1 MEIHKQI
8 KSFYKNIKLHN
19 IDTGLSS
26 LCYFSSVSSTLGYHK
41 MFLWKKGKGHLLKYI
56 FMNLKYL
63 FSISSQSNYI
73 LENNCFNEKYKNIVV
88 TWAYKKHFLKN
99 GSLQDRYFNL
109 NSRKNSNIFWIVFYL
124 DDESPEKID
133 ENIVLFRKK
142 KLFFSYNF
150 IYLFKIILKN
160 IYKNKFNFKKIH
172 HNLSSSS
179 NVALIFTDLI
189 KKNFN
194 LRLIKSLTLSYEG
207 QPFQQYLFSYLKK
220 EYPYMKTIGYLS
232 YAYPMQLNI
241 FYRNGAPDELLTHS
255 PDQKIYIIKNLGWP
269 KNRVKLIRSL
279 RYKNIKDKKLL
290 INKVFFPYYFNSIK
304 KISEN
309 FELFIKSAKP
319 KSLPIFKIKQ
329 HPAPYSKSQQLKL
342 ERNLKKIMNQN
353 KEKFKKNIDNR
364 AIIIGLTT
372 SVLVT
377 LEKGI
382 EVIHIVTDHFFESFD
397 NKYWPNIKVKRFFP
411 NVLSYKLKKY
421 GRCIKFGN
429 NKESLLKFI

>member
-142 KLFFSYNF
+142 KTFF
-150 IYLFKIILKN
+150 
-160 IYKNKFNFKKIH
+160 
-172 HNLSSSS
+172 
-179 NVALIFTDLI
+179 
-189 KKNFN
+189 
-194 LRLIKSLTLSYEG
+194 
-207 QPFQQYLFSYLKK
+207 
-220 EYPYMKTIGYLS
+220 
-232 YAYPMQLNI
+232 
-241 FYRNGAPDELLTHS
+241 
-255 PDQKIYIIKNLGWP
+255 
-269 KNRVKLIRSL
+269 
-279 RYKNIKDKKLL
+279 
-290 INKVFFPYYFNSIK
+290 
-304 KISEN
+304 
-309 FELFIKSAKP
+309 
-319 KSLPIFKIKQ
+319 
-329 HPAPYSKSQQLKL
+329 
-342 ERNLKKIMNQN
+342 
-353 KEKFKKNIDNR
+353 
-364 AIIIGLTT
+364 
-372 SVLVT
+372 
-377 LEKGI
+377 
-382 EVIHIVTDHFFESFD
+382 
-397 NKYWPNIKVKRFFP
+397 
-411 NVLSYKLKKY
+411 
-421 GRCIKFGN
+421 
-429 NKESLLKFI
+429 